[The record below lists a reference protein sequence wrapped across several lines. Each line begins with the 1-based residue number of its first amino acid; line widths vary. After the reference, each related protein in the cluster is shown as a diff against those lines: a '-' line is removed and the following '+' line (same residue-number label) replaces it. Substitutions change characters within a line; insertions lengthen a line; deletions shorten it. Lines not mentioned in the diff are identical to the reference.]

1 MRRIDRRRQE
11 RLRRR
16 LVSFGI
22 SFALGALVATLLTD
36 RLQRRASHSPEPL
49 PIATTGE
56 AESSGG
62 RPPRAPAVE
71 AAAPSMTEA
80 IADLAGRNLLI
91 PVDGVTANRLMD
103 TFNDSRALA
112 RRHDAIDIMAP
123 RGTEVRAADDGT
135 IAKLFTSKAGGLTI
149 YQFDRRRPSRITT
162 RTSTA
167 TRLASPSTSRYAV
180 DSFSDTLAA
189 QATPPKTRRI
199 FISRLHVSARIG
211 RGGRAIRSIR
221 IPCSQSELTKST
233 QLLQSAA
240 PGVVMVLRHFS
251 DNNTAGGRSR
261 GAADAHV
268 WAQVSEGVN
277 WVTAIAMGAF
287 HVGAIAAFFFVT
299 KGALLAALIL
309 YFVGGMLGIGMAY
322 HRLLTHRGYK
332 TYKWVEYFLTFCGT
346 LALEGGPI
354 FWVAT
359 HRIHHQKSDRKATRT
374 RRAKAPG
381 GPTWD
386 GF

>member
-149 YQFDRRRPSRITT
+149 YQFDPTQTFSYYY
-162 RTSTA
+162 A
-167 TRLASPSTSRYAV
+167 HLDRYA
-180 DSFSDTLAA
+180 SGLAEH
-189 QATPPKTRRI
+189 QSVRR
-199 FISRLHVSARIG
+199 G
-211 RGGRAIRSIR
+211 
-221 IPCSQSELTKST
+221 
-233 QLLQSAA
+233 QLLGYVGSTGNASENA
-240 PGVVMVLRHFS
+240 PHLHF
-251 DNNTAGGRSR
+251 
-261 GAADAHV
+261 
-268 WAQVSEGVN
+268 
-277 WVTAIAMGAF
+277 AIARLGTDRAWWR
-287 HVGAIAAFFFVT
+287 GDPINPYP
-299 KGALLAALIL
+299 LLA
-309 YFVGGMLGIGMAY
+309 
-322 HRLLTHRGYK
+322 K
-332 TYKWVEYFLTFCGT
+332 
-346 LALEGGPI
+346 
-354 FWVAT
+354 
-359 HRIHHQKSDRKATRT
+359 
-374 RRAKAPG
+374 
-381 GPTWD
+381 
-386 GF
+386 